1 MRNAKWIAA
10 VLLIFCATPACAQF
24 KRPVPT
30 RNAALRYWLAFADLQ
45 DPPAD
50 KAVTDLLEKTA
61 AGEAP
66 WDEAKLG
73 PILDQNDAAI
83 LGMQRASK
91 LPECDWGID
100 YEAGPTASIAYVP
113 RARVL
118 ARLNTLYGIRLASKG
133 DTQKAVDTWLAGIRF
148 SQHLA
153 QGGSL
158 IFALVAKTALL
169 SNFQA
174 LTQAA
179 QNGKLSEEQRRE
191 VAALVRALP
200 ETGFDWGQ
208 AMWFEQDSLDLA
220 EKRVAEA
227 ANPSAF
233 YQELTGERAPEGF
246 AVPKPSEVAAFH
258 KAMGAAEAELR
269 ASPKPAAEKLKELQ
283 DSVRS
288 LHPFYVALT
297 PSFTH
302 VNGARIQ
309 IADAR
314 ETLLH
319 ALASR

>member
-1 MRNAKWIAA
+1 M
-10 VLLIFCATPACAQF
+10 LLIFCATPARSQF

-73 PILDQNDAAI
+73 LILDQNDAAI

-91 LPECDWGID
+91 LPECDWGLD
-100 YEAGPTASIAYVP
+100 YQAGPSASIAYVP

-118 ARLNTLYGIRLASKG
+118 ARLNTLYGMRLAAKG
-133 DTQKAVDTWLAGIRF
+133 NSQKAIDTWLDGIRF

-158 IFALVAKTALL
+158 IFSLVAKTALL

-179 QNGKLSEEQRRE
+179 HSGAINEEQRKQ

-208 AMWFEQDSLDLA
+208 AMWFEQDSLELA

-227 ANPSAF
+227 ANPSGF

-246 AVPKPSEVAAFH
+246 AVPKPSEVAAFR
-258 KAMGAAEAELR
+258 KVMGAAEAELR

-302 VNGARIQ
+302 VNDARIQ

-314 ETLLH
+314 EKLLQ